1 MILSVHAIFGAAV
14 ASLVP
19 NHPGLGFALG
29 FASHLALDMIPHRD
43 YDLISVDKIADNKL
57 KFSEGIFNK
66 FRLLRDMAVVSLD
79 AVLGLILAFMF
90 FFNPVYPLAFIV
102 GAFGSL
108 LPDFLTFVY
117 LVIKHRSLELFYNFH
132 ASFVHSKI
140 ILNLNQVVGV
150 FFQFCTLG
158 LLIAIMLGVRYYLF

>member
-14 ASLVP
+14 ASLIP

-57 KFSEGIFNK
+57 KFSEGIYNK

-79 AVLGLILAFMF
+79 AILGLILAFMF
-90 FFNPVYPLAFIV
+90 FFNPIYPLAFLV
-102 GAFGSL
+102 GAVGAL
-108 LPDFLTFVY
+108 LPDFLTFIY
-117 LVIKHRSLELFYNFH
+117 LIIKHRSLELFYNFH
-132 ASFVHSKI
+132 ASFIHSKI
-140 ILNLNQVVGV
+140 ILKFNQATGV
-150 FFQFCTLG
+150 FFQFCTLAI
-158 LLIAIMLGVRYYLF
+158 LIAILYSLKLILV